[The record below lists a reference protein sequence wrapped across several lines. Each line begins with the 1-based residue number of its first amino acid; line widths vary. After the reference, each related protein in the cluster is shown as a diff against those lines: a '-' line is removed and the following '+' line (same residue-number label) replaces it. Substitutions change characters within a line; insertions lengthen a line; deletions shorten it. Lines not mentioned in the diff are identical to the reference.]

1 MATDVPEPEDNRSE
15 AQLRLEL
22 ELEAIAAAQ
31 ADGLFFTF
39 HDDFGPDYAPDLGVQ
54 AGTTLRSRSLQRRE
68 GRS

>member
-39 HDDFGPDYAPDLGVQ
+39 HDDFGPDYAPNMGVQ
-54 AGTTLRSRSLQRRE
+54 AGSSFQSRALQPRE